1 MYKNSQSKKQSFRI
15 CLFMKIGWRWTCS
28 QIFSKFRRLENLR
41 LFWMILSTTFAQLM
55 TLSKNNNI
63 IYTRKSFPTNFYLFK
78 ANYRSTEK
86 VKIIQSYQQETLR
99 IVTISIIF
107 STLAS
112 LWKFQYFRRPIY
124 NRVKHLWCSFYCENS
139 KPLSIFSKKNSI
151 AVARFR
157 SKYTSA
163 FWRFSKLFYIIRLLK
178 SVISLKYFTSFDSSN
193 MLLNI

>member
-1 MYKNSQSKKQSFRI
+1 MFAQLGVIPRARNKFVEIVAAAEGYLTITHMYKNSQSKKQSFRI

-139 KPLSIFSKKNSI
+139 KPLSIFAKKLH
-151 AVARFR
+151 R
-157 SKYTSA
+157 SC
-163 FWRFSKLFYIIRLLK
+163 
-178 SVISLKYFTSFDSSN
+178 SLSF
-193 MLLNI
+193 